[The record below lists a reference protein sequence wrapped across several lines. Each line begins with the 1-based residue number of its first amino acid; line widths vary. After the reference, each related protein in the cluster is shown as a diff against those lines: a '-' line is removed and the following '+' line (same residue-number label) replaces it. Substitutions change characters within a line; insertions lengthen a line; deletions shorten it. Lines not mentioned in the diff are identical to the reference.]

1 MNLLFLPA
9 ENHEL
14 DSQRSNFMQLNLL
27 GQPMRTKLSS
37 GFPEAMVLL
46 DCETTGGKAIYHRI
60 IEIGLIVIEE
70 GEVSERWQTFV
81 DPKVVLPPFI
91 QRLTGISPGMLDGA
105 PEFSD
110 IAEELLNKLKGRIL
124 VAHNARFD
132 YSFLKNEFERV
143 GLSYNAKPLCSVK
156 FSRNLYPQFKRH
168 GLSQIINRFDLP
180 IENRHRALDDA
191 EMIHHFFQKS
201 SVLFSDDEIAA
212 TCAVLQKRP
221 SLPTLLDAK
230 EIEKLPNSAGV
241 YYFYDEKGTL
251 LYVGKSVNIR
261 NRVLS
266 HFSSDYKNSK
276 DVRMSTKIA
285 HVDFE
290 KTPSDFGAQIRESNQ
305 IKALSPLYN
314 RRLRK
319 VRKLF
324 QYRCIKDKHGYLRL
338 NIETIETEDTRIEQQ
353 FGLFRSPRQA
363 TKQLEKLA
371 GQYFLCHKL
380 LGLEGDRHRREP
392 CFRAQLN
399 KCFGACHG
407 LESAVNYNERMNA
420 ALKNHQIKL
429 WPYSGPILLEER
441 DPKCPDHGAFHIVDR
456 WRYIA
461 KLSILEDIYDLGY
474 QLIGEARHAD
484 RLNYIETDNM
494 TAAYCDDTDDRF
506 DLDIYFILARF
517 MVDQGQI
524 KMNSLKIWPLAVPA

>member
-1 MNLLFLPA
+1 MECRA
-9 ENHEL
+9 
-14 DSQRSNFMQLNLL
+14 SYTMQLNLL
-27 GQPMRTKLSS
+27 DRPTSAKLSS
-37 GFPEAMVLL
+37 GFPDAMVLL

-60 IEIGLIVIEE
+60 IEIGLIVIEG
-70 GEVSERWQTFV
+70 GELIETWQTFI
-81 DPKVVLPPFI
+81 DPKVTLPPFI
-91 QRLTGISPGMLDGA
+91 QRLTGITPGMIKGA
-105 PEFSD
+105 PVFLD
-110 IAEELLNKLKGRIL
+110 IAEELLSKLNGRTL

-132 YSFLKNEFERV
+132 YSFLKNEFERA
-143 GLSYNAKPLCSVK
+143 GFTYNAKPLCSVK

-168 GLSQIINRFDLP
+168 GLSQIINRFDLAV
-180 IENRHRALDDA
+180 ENRHRALDDA
-191 EMIHHFFQKS
+191 KMIYQFFQKS
-201 SVLFSDDEIAA
+201 SALFPDDEIAA
-212 TCAVLQKRP
+212 TCALLQKRP

-241 YYFYDEKGTL
+241 YYFYDEKSTL

-261 NRVLS
+261 NRVMS

-276 DVRMSTKIA
+276 DLRMSTKIA

-324 QYRCIKDKHGYLRL
+324 QYRSIEDENGYLRL
-338 NIETIETEDTRIEQQ
+338 NVEVIETEDTRIEQQ
-353 FGLFRSPRQA
+353 FGLFRSTRQA
-363 TKQLEKLA
+363 SKQLEKLA

-380 LGLEGDRHRREP
+380 LGLEGDRNSRDP
-392 CFRAQLN
+392 CFRVQLK
-399 KCFGACHG
+399 KCFGACNG
-407 LESAVNYNERMNA
+407 LESAANYNERMIA
-420 ALKNHQIKL
+420 ALKNYQIKL
-429 WPYSGPILLEER
+429 WPYSGPVLIEES
-441 DPKCPDHGAFHIVDR
+441 DPQCPDQGAFHIIDR

-474 QLIGEARHAD
+474 QLIGETNSSTSLKNNESNTTTSPR
-484 RLNYIETDNM
+484 YDN
-494 TAAYCDDTDDRF
+494 TDDRF

-517 MVDQGQI
+517 MVDQGQM
-524 KMNSLKIWPLAVPA
+524 KLNSLKIWPLDVVT